1 MKKLCSKILVSEKE
15 FNDINFE
22 RLKKELAYT
31 KNNSTDS
38 DNSMYLTVN
47 SLTDINNIITGL
59 NNITLIK
66 VNVKPYGYDK
76 MYMDKD
82 LI

>member
-31 KNNSTDS
+31 KNNLIDS

-47 SLTDINNIITGL
+47 SLADINNIITGL

>member
-1 MKKLCSKILVSEKE
+1 MLVSETE

-22 RLKKELAYT
+22 RLKKELAYI
-31 KNNSTDS
+31 KNNLIDS

-47 SLTDINNIITGL
+47 SLTDIKNIITGL

>member
-1 MKKLCSKILVSEKE
+1 MLVSETE
-15 FNDINFE
+15 SNDINFE

-31 KNNSTDS
+31 KNNLIDS

-47 SLTDINNIITGL
+47 SLIDINNIITGL